1 MSRAAGSAVGAMQ
14 PPAATEVFARRR
26 SREEDSERRGPMSA
40 GTRLLKARTV
50 RWIDVA
56 VVAWIVVWIA
66 LGALIWHDILAQSR
80 LSDNVIKMGLAMKDT
95 GEALAVVGGL
105 PLVGGGISDF
115 AYRIT
120 ATGAEVESS
129 GRDSR
134 DSITRVALVSGFGVA
149 VLPAAMALFLYLPVR
164 IGWRRDVAAIAAALA
179 RQGGDVGLERYLAQR
194 AVDAL
199 PWDRLCTLSDDP
211 WRAIAEGDYR
221 ALADAELARLGL
233 VRPR

>member
-1 MSRAAGSAVGAMQ
+1 MSRAAGSAAGAMH

-40 GTRLLKARTV
+40 GTRLLTARTV
-50 RWIDVA
+50 RWVDVA
-56 VVAWIVVWIA
+56 VLVWIVVWIA

-105 PLVGGGISDF
+105 PLIGGGVSDF
-115 AYRIT
+115 ADRIT

-134 DSITRVALVSGFGVA
+134 DSITRVALISGFGVA
-149 VLPAAMALFLYLPVR
+149 VLPAAMVLFLYLPIR
-164 IGWRRDVAAIAAALA
+164 IGWRREVAAIAAALA
-179 RQGGDVGLERYLAQR
+179 RSGGDGFERYLAER
-194 AVDAL
+194 AVHAL
-199 PWDRLCTLSDDP
+199 PWDRLQALTGDP
-211 WRAIAEGDYR
+211 WRAIAEGHYR